1 MIEENYLGQ
10 INGFSATC
18 RREAGTRGNQ
28 MVLKKYVEKLYRS
41 EDTEFSDNHG
51 MEEEERPDRLRE
63 TDRQPDK
70 QTYRQR
76 QTGEGDRERLDH
88 RCCVRS

>member
-1 MIEENYLGQ
+1 MSIRSSVIEENYLGQ

-51 MEEEERPDRLRE
+51 MEEEERPE
-63 TDRQPDK
+63 
-70 QTYRQR
+70 
-76 QTGEGDRERLDH
+76 RERG
-88 RCCVRS
+88 RGEERGGGRGREGEREGREGETY